1 MAIQSVAWQ
10 ALSLRASVLLHRKPP
25 GMPGLMKKTV
35 LIVEDDHDIATTL
48 RDRLEMLGFDIVTAY
63 DGLSALEAL
72 ERARPDLMLLD
83 LHLPRLSGFE
93 VLEQVA
99 ARRAEGSPSHDVPIV
114 IMSAFLQAERA
125 AMALDAGVHSFVG
138 KPFEWNEFFGIL
150 EHAVREHARKRAGSA
165 SSDGD
170 QP

>member
-1 MAIQSVAWQ
+1 MS
-10 ALSLRASVLLHRKPP
+10 
-25 GMPGLMKKTV
+25 GLMKKTI

-48 RDRLEMLGFDIVTAY
+48 RDRLEMLGFDIETAY
-63 DGLSALEAL
+63 DGLSALQTL

-83 LHLPRLSGFE
+83 LHLPSLSGLE

-99 ARRAEGSPSHDVPIV
+99 ARRAQGSLGHDVPIV
-114 IMSAFLQAERA
+114 IMSAFLQAETA

-150 EHAVREHARKRAGSA
+150 EQAVRDHARKGSGDA